1 MYQSSVGGR
10 EVTLNIADFS
20 LFQLWSHLE
29 LFLWNLT
36 FWFILLLYI
45 CCSLLFSHLVMSDS
59 FATPRT
65 VACQVP
71 LSMGFLRQEY
81 LSGLPFP
88 SPGNLPISGIE
99 LASPALVGGYI
110 CVCVCV
116 CVCVTHFFIY
126 CKQIY

>member
-1 MYQSSVGGR
+1 
-10 EVTLNIADFS
+10 
-20 LFQLWSHLE
+20 
-29 LFLWNLT
+29 
-36 FWFILLLYI
+36 
-45 CCSLLFSHLVMSDS
+45 MSDS

-65 VACQVP
+65 VACQAP

-99 LASPALVGGYI
+99 LASPALVGGYM
-110 CVCVCV
+110 CVCV

-126 CKQIY
+126 CKQIYWACSFVFLFNNLHMLIMKYLMKECSAGIKLSHLNDYMQLQIK